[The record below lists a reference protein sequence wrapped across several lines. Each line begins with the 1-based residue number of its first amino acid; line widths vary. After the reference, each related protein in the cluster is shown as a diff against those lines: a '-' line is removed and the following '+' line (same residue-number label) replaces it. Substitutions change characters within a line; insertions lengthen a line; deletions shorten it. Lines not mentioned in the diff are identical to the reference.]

1 MIPVDTFFNQNE
13 LKKYLLNSF
22 SIFIS
27 DFYTVEQDLSFDFN
41 NDQKQD
47 HLFILKSSNSICY
60 DDTMNKLNCNLFIL
74 IEAQKK
80 GKFKLNKIYNHL
92 ISNTSQNILYEKFEI
107 EHNKLV
113 FVRDFGGMSKI
124 LTRVYISYKS
134 KCMLV
139 DSITINYYGTE
150 QNNHKNFN
158 FLGKELKV
166 DNISSKYL
174 DSLM

>member
-80 GKFKLNKIYNHL
+80 AN
-92 ISNTSQNILYEKFEI
+92 SN
-107 EHNKLV
+107 
-113 FVRDFGGMSKI
+113 
-124 LTRVYISYKS
+124 
-134 KCMLV
+134 
-139 DSITINYYGTE
+139 
-150 QNNHKNFN
+150 
-158 FLGKELKV
+158 
-166 DNISSKYL
+166 
-174 DSLM
+174 